1 MQPIGRLVMAV
12 AAGCAAASA
21 AHAEQVINV
30 PGFADFLA
38 VDGDSVWAT
47 NDGRVERW
55 SRQGKL
61 AEVAMTKPCGAMA
74 ISAGLGTSAVF
85 GAAKDFAPAPGYRT
99 RAWRHTGTR
108 SG

>member
-1 MQPIGRLVMAV
+1 MGPAPSADPMK
-12 AAGCAAASA
+12 CAS
-21 AHAEQVINV
+21 
-30 PGFADFLA
+30 P
-38 VDGDSVWAT
+38 
-47 NDGRVERW
+47 
-55 SRQGKL
+55 
-61 AEVAMTKPCGAMA
+61 A